1 MERFWAIPAALTLAI
16 AVATGA
22 AAQETATTTGTV
34 EVQERGGIEAAG
46 EVIFQDI
53 QLTPQVSFDPQVATS
68 ETSANVTI
76 VGDASVVSV
85 SVPDT
90 VPVFNA
96 AGQDSMTVITS
107 TDGDSAAISGLE
119 SLISLG
125 GVLSVDV
132 GGAIT
137 VSAADLAPGEY
148 RGLLVVVA
156 QYN

>member
-22 AAQETATTTGTV
+22 AAQETTTTTGTV